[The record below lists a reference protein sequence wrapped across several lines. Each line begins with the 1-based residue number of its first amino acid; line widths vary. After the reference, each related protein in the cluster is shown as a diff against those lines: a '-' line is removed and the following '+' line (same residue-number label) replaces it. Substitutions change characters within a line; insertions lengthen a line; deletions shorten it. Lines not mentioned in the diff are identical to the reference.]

1 MAVFATFVVE
11 MVAFRVG
18 AELAQ
23 KLAYDPHVGGHHH
36 AAEHGHHHHHDTAQ
50 EATTEGRL
58 EAQGSSDESSKEADD
73 VEDIAELA
81 RNGDKDGLS
90 AAASEILG
98 VGILEFGVIFR
109 EYLHPASD

>member
-1 MAVFATFVVE
+1 MIAVFVTFVVE

-36 AAEHGHHHHHDTAQ
+36 AAEHGHSHTASTSDRKIEAQ
-50 EATTEGRL
+50 EDTSG
-58 EAQGSSDESSKEADD
+58 EANDHDELDQ
-73 VEDIAELA
+73 IAVMA
-81 RNGDKDGLS
+81 KKGDKDGLS

-109 EYLHPASD
+109 KCSYRMKVIIS

>member
-1 MAVFATFVVE
+1 MIAVFVTFVVE

-36 AAEHGHHHHHDTAQ
+36 AAEHGHSHTASTSDRKIEAQ
-50 EATTEGRL
+50 EEISG
-58 EAQGSSDESSKEADD
+58 EAGNHEELDQ
-73 VEDIAELA
+73 IAVMA
-81 RNGDKDGLS
+81 RKGDKDGLS

-109 EYLHPASD
+109 KSSHRM